1 MELIYLANF
10 QYLLPFFFFQV
21 LLEEQA
27 VAAAKEKAAAEAA
40 AKVSPFF
47 DKIYSSCIERV

>member
-1 MELIYLANF
+1 MELIF
-10 QYLLPFFFFQV
+10 QTKLQHLLPFFFSKV

-40 AKVSPFF
+40 AKVNPLF
-47 DKIYSSCIERV
+47 DNIYSSCIERA